1 MNIWKFDFPLSV
13 VLLNF
18 LSPFFFFNLPQVFF
32 PFCVM
37 QLEAGSL
44 EWPDNL
50 TSSFNLMF
58 YMCFRA
64 GIETESSSW
73 AQL

>member
-1 MNIWKFDFPLSV
+1 MSIWPFDFPLSV

-18 LSPFFFFNLPQVFF
+18 FPPSFFNLPRVFS
-32 PFCVM
+32 PFSIM
-37 QLEAGSL
+37 QLEAGCL

-50 TSSFNLMF
+50 TPSFNLMF

-64 GIETESSSW
+64 RREIESSSCV
-73 AQL
+73 QL

>member
-1 MNIWKFDFPLSV
+1 MNIWQFDFPLPV
-13 VLLNF
+13 LLLNF
-18 LSPFFFFNLPQVFF
+18 SSPSFFNLPQVFF
-32 PFCVM
+32 PFSVV
-37 QLEAGSL
+37 QLEAGCL

-64 GIETESSSW
+64 GVELESSSW
-73 AQL
+73 SQL